1 MITENGKRVI
11 SKYLLNEAPAYATH
25 ISIGCGA
32 KPLKST
38 EALPDASEKEVMDFE
53 MLRIPISSKGF
64 VEEGGETKIS
74 LIAEL
79 PTENRYEISE
89 VALWSGANNS
99 LARGF
104 DSRML
109 FDFQE
114 QWESHAVNVNAIP
127 FKTEIGLGGDIQDGR
142 DIVFRANSGDPVLE
156 ELARKNRKEGPRFLN
171 TSIFM
176 RGDSSRIIGEDG
188 SWIPEIVLYNITN
201 KQIENNIATLTT
213 SIAHSFKVGR
223 TIVIEDVGEEFDGTY
238 IVSDVPSNSSFSYV
252 KNEDNIAF
260 TSSSGQA
267 SVESTHIHLN
277 SINFDISRN
286 SPQDDLCLAFSLV
299 DRQAAGNG
307 PVEFVKILVE
317 FFRNEVSQEI
327 GYAKME
333 AYIDG
338 TEFYEVGESE
348 SEYNQYKSFRI
359 PISDLITTPDFT
371 ASQIRV
377 CRIFCFIGVEEN
389 GNIVGST
396 DHYIALDGFR
406 IDNTQTDNPLYK
418 MVGYSP
424 IQNTNGFTVNKF
436 PNTNNYVE
444 FRFGLGVS

>member
-32 KPLKST
+32 KPLKNT
-38 EALPDASEKEVMDFE
+38 EELPDVSEKETMDFE

-64 VEEGGETKIS
+64 VEEAGETKIS

-104 DSRML
+104 DSRIL
-109 FDFQE
+109 FNFEE
-114 QWESHAVNVNAIP
+114 QWESHAVNVNSIP
-127 FKTEIGLGGDIQDGR
+127 FKSELGLGGDIQDGR
-142 DIVFRANSGDPVLE
+142 DIVFRTNSGDPVLE
-156 ELARKNRKEGPRFLN
+156 DVARKNRKEGPRFLN

-176 RGDSSRIIGEDG
+176 RGDSSRIVGDDG
-188 SWIPEIVLYNITN
+188 SWRSEPLSYEIVN
-201 KQIENNIATLTT
+201 KEIENNVATLTT
-213 SIAHSFKVGR
+213 NIAHSFNTGTTV
-223 TIVIEDVGEEFDGTY
+223 TVENVGEDFDGTY
-238 IVSDVPSNSSFSYV
+238 IVSAVPSNSTFSYI
-252 KNEDNIAF
+252 KNADNVAF
-260 TSSSGQA
+260 VSASG
-267 SVESTHIHLN
+267 SVSTESTHIHLN
-277 SINFDISRN
+277 GVNFNISRN
-286 SPQDDLCLAFSLV
+286 SPQDDICLAFSMV
-299 DRQAAGNG
+299 DRQASGNG

-317 FFRNEVSQEI
+317 FFRNEISQEV

-333 AYIDG
+333 VYLDG
-338 TEFYEVGESE
+338 SEFYEVGESS

-359 PISDLITTPDFT
+359 PLSQLITTSDFT

-377 CRIFCFIGVEEN
+377 CRIFCFIGVEDD
-389 GNIVGST
+389 GNIVGSNN
-396 DHYIALDGFR
+396 HYIAFDGLR
-406 IDNTQTDNPLYK
+406 IDNTQTENPLYK